1 MNYNDDINCNCDEEQ
16 WLDICDSCKEIELS
30 IKKSKKSYMKLLKE
44 CTEEVYNFYTDSNN
58 WSLSAKTLMPEF
70 NNDKTIT
77 IKIINNKLR
86 WLSER
91 NLFNKKTFNEK
102 LFIKLK
108 NTYGTETKQLL
119 YDIGLYVKR
128 YEIET
133 I

>member
-1 MNYNDDINCNCDEEQ
+1 
-16 WLDICDSCKEIELS
+16 
-30 IKKSKKSYMKLLKE
+30 
-44 CTEEVYNFYTDSNN
+44 
-58 WSLSAKTLMPEF
+58 MPEF